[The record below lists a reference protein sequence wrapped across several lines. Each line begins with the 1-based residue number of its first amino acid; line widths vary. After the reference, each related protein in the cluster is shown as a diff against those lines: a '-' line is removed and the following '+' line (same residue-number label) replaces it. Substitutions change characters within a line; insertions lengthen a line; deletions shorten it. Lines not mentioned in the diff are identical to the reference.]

1 MIRYK
6 SLQQEEEQ
14 LFTLPQEEEPPE
26 QATPNPYPTNAVI
39 DVLQA
44 PFKGVA
50 NAAKSTGELIWDTAD
65 FITGDALPN
74 WDPELYRSDTI
85 AGGIIQGA
93 ANFLTGFIPV
103 FGWLGKAKSVASLGG
118 VARGAIA
125 GAITDFTVFDAQE
138 GNLSSLIQSYP
149 KLQNPVTEF
158 LSTSD
163 EDTEASGRLKNVLE
177 GLGLGVMTEGLM
189 KGLRGLRKARRVK
202 AETGS
207 AELTNKALVE
217 EFDGPEVIEDNL
229 PKSTPKSNLLKDNP
243 LNPDLD
249 AMIADLATGSEANLW
264 RKALDRTDSPEEVG
278 ALIDAVTRQRLKK
291 GTVKTVEQTR
301 NEAASTL
308 KEVYGKDFEIVL
320 AEFKSR
326 VGNVDEALA
335 RVTVL
340 KDLLE
345 EQAPKALEAIKKA
358 TDGDNLSKA
367 EALREIEKLSAFANL
382 HIASGKVQARA
393 FGARRFM
400 DRELLKSKEAVRE
413 FLNNIGSDR
422 YVNSELHKWSMMEP
436 NQLAKQVA
444 NQATFGGKLLRAHN
458 EYWINSIL
466 SGPQTFM
473 VNGLS
478 NAFTSFFLPAERAL
492 GSIANPLVLRSSLR
506 QYAFAFQSA
515 RESLRMAFKALKS
528 DDSILRGP
536 YGGGLSRSDT
546 ISNRAISSQNFGL
559 DPKSTKG
566 RLTDFLGKVVNM
578 PTRLLLSTDEFF
590 QQINYRSAAQM
601 RFYEDALS
609 KGATHKEAAEIAA
622 TKLQQTITAS
632 GEILSEAAVYRSA
645 IQEAKAKG
653 LTGVKYAQFVERYV
667 EKNWDPNSSSLAE
680 LANVAEY
687 AKDQAAEATFTRE
700 LEPGTI
706 GHSIQQFIRRH
717 PMTQLAVPFVRT
729 PINLLKFVGQRTF
742 PLAQIKGIDTPVLSK
757 IHKRALQDLT
767 SGDPFRVAEARG
779 RLMTG
784 AAIFSTASA
793 LVYNNKIT
801 GGGPP
806 SENERKVLME
816 TGWRPYSFK
825 IGDQYVSYLRFDP
838 FSTLFGVIAD
848 YSYFAN
854 RQDDVTQSQA
864 QMISSAIITSI
875 TQNITNKSYLAG
887 IAKVVEAL
895 NQPERFGQATARQH
909 VASYIPN
916 LLGQATVALGQDEA
930 MREVRNLSDAILG
943 RIPGATYALEPRR
956 NILGK
961 VVERQLHTTDFLGN
975 PVDWVNPSVLSH
987 DKKDKVFQELADLQH
1002 GFTQPT
1008 PTLMGRIN
1016 MLDYKNSKGQSSYDR
1031 WLEIMGTM
1039 TVGGQSLHEALSNLV
1054 TSKSYRRLASK
1065 QDLVDADIAGI
1076 QTDRISRINKVL
1088 TRYRKIALRKTYEEY
1103 PELKDEAFRT
1113 TKLRRAQLSS
1123 ESAQQLQALVN
1134 Q

>member
-1 MIRYK
+1 MFITE
-6 SLQQEEEQ
+6 SLPYEDQEYRRLEGQVMPPDLEEVNVG
-14 LFTLPQEEEPPE
+14 PSKPG
-26 QATPNPYPTNAVI
+26 NWVSDVI
-39 DVLQA
+39 KA

-65 FITGDALPN
+65 FITGDALPD
-74 WDPELYRSDTI
+74 WDPEMYHSDTI
-85 AGGIIQGA
+85 AGGIVQGA

-103 FGWLGKAKSVASLGG
+103 FGWLGKAKSIASLGG

-189 KGLRGLRKARRVK
+189 KGLRGLKSARKLK
-202 AETGS
+202 AEGRPAS
-207 AELTNKALVE
+207 EVNQALVN
-217 EFDGPEVIEDNL
+217 EFDGPEGIESSLPRHEAKAPEISPERLDELVKGGRPNL
-229 PKSTPKSNLLKDNP
+229 NAVDSPDEAIALLDYATKKRLEKGESLSIPDARDQSFDL
-243 LNPDLD
+243 LNQ
-249 AMIADLATGSEANLW
+249 ATGKTPEDIVTYFKVQTGS
-264 RKALDRTDSPEEVG
+264 LDE
-278 ALIDAVTRQRLKK
+278 AVTRL
-291 GTVKTVEQTR
+291 
-301 NEAASTL
+301 
-308 KEVYGKDFEIVL
+308 Y
-320 AEFKSR
+320 
-326 VGNVDEALA
+326 
-335 RVTVL
+335 VL
-340 KDLLE
+340 KDFV
-345 EQAPKALEAIKKA
+345 EQQSQLTLDAVRNAVG
-358 TDGDNLSKA
+358 GDNVSRA
-367 EALREIEKLSAFANL
+367 TALREAEKLA
-382 HIASGKVQARA
+382 A
-393 FGARRFM
+393 FGNLYVATGKTLSRGLGSRRFM
-400 DRELLKSKEAVRE
+400 DASLFKSKQAVKELLDS
-413 FLNNIGSDR
+413 IGSEK
-422 YVNSELHKWSMMEP
+422 YISSELEKWAMMEP
-436 NQLAKQVA
+436 GQLAKQVA

-492 GSIANPLVLRSSLR
+492 GSIANPSVLRSSLR

-566 RLTDFLGKVVNM
+566 RLTDFLGKAVNM

-653 LTGVKYAQFVERYV
+653 LTGVKYAQFVEKYV

-687 AKDQAAEATFTRE
+687 AKNQAAEATFTRE

-1016 MLDYKNSKGQSSYDR
+1016 MLDYKNKQGQSSYDR

-1039 TVGGQSLHEALSNLV
+1039 TIGGQDLHSALSNLV

-1076 QTDRISRINKVL
+1076 QTDRIGRINKVL
-1088 TRYRKIALRKTYEEY
+1088 TRYRKIALRKTYEEF
-1103 PELKDEAFRT
+1103 PELKEEAFNT
-1113 TKLRRAQLSS
+1113 TKLRRAKLSR

>member
-1 MIRYK
+1 MFITE
-6 SLQQEEEQ
+6 SLPYEDQEYRRLEGQVMPPDLEEVNVG
-14 LFTLPQEEEPPE
+14 PSKPG
-26 QATPNPYPTNAVI
+26 NWVSDVI
-39 DVLQA
+39 KA

-50 NAAKSTGELIWDTAD
+50 NAAISTGELVWDTAD
-65 FITGDALPN
+65 FITGDSLPN
-74 WDPELYRSDTI
+74 WDPERYQSDTI

-103 FGWLGKAKSVASLGG
+103 FGWLGKAKSVASLGN

-125 GAITDFTVFDAQE
+125 GGITDFTVFDAQE

-163 EDTEASGRLKNVLE
+163 EDSEASGRLKNVLE
-177 GLGLGVMTEGLM
+177 GLGLGVMTEGVM
-189 KGLRGLRKARRVK
+189 KGLRGLRKARRIK
-202 AETGS
+202 AESGS
-207 AELTNKALVE
+207 PREVYE
-217 EFDGPEVIEDNL
+217 GMVDEFE
-229 PKSTPKSNLLKDNP
+229 
-243 LNPDLD
+243 
-249 AMIADLATGSEANLW
+249 
-264 RKALDRTDSPEEVG
+264 SPEELSSHLPQPKGEQLNQDLTPERADELVKG
-278 ALIDAVTRQRLKK
+278 SKANLDAILSEEDASDVYTALSEKMALEGDVV
-291 GTVKTVEQTR
+291 TVKEQVR
-301 NEAASTL
+301 ASTEEFI
-308 KEVYGKDFEIVL
+308 KEVYGQDFEGIV
-320 AEFKSR
+320 AYF
-326 VGNVDEALA
+326 
-335 RVTVL
+335 
-340 KDLLE
+340 
-345 EQAPKALEAIKKA
+345 QKA
-358 TDGDNLSKA
+358 TGDAISALRRIAVLPSVIGEQQDVLRAAIQKGIHGSEKDMA
-367 EALREIEKLSAFANL
+367 EAFLESSKLEMLSNL
-382 HIASGKVQARA
+382 HVAVGKPQARA
-393 FGARRFM
+393 FNLRREINKKLLESNEVV
-400 DRELLKSKEAVRE
+400 RELLS
-413 FLNNIGSDR
+413 NIGSEKYLR
-422 YVNSELHKWSMMEP
+422 STLERWALAEGHQLTKAVR
-436 NQLAKQVA
+436 NQVSI
-444 NQATFGGKLLRAHN
+444 TERVFRAHN
-458 EYWINSIL
+458 EYFINSIL
-466 SGPQTFM
+466 SGPQTAM

-478 NAFTSFFLPAERAL
+478 NSFTSFFLPAERAL
-492 GSIANPLVLRSSLR
+492 GALDNPSVLRASLR
-506 QYAFAFQSA
+506 QYVFAYHSA
-515 RESLRMAFKALKS
+515 KESLRMAFKALKS
-528 DDSILRGP
+528 DEPILRGP
-536 YGGGLSRSDT
+536 YGGGLSRSDVIDKNKIT
-546 ISNRAISSQNFGL
+546 SEYLGL
-559 DPKSTKG
+559 DPKSNKG
-566 RLTDFLGKVVNM
+566 RLTDFLGKLVRM

-609 KGATHKEAAEIAA
+609 KGATHKEAAEMAA
-622 TKLQQTITAS
+622 TKLQQTITQS
-632 GEILSEAAVYRSA
+632 GEVLSEAAIYRNA
-645 IQEAKAKG
+645 HQQATERGLRGLEKAKF
-653 LTGVKYAQFVERYV
+653 VDKYVAD
-667 EKNWDPNSSSLAE
+667 NWDPNNSMLAE

-687 AKDQAAEATFTRE
+687 AKDQAAEATFTRK

-706 GHSIQQFIRRH
+706 GYDIQKFIQRH
-717 PMTQLAVPFVRT
+717 PMAQLAVPFVRT

-767 SGDPFRVAEARG
+767 SGDPFRVAEAKG

-806 SENERKVLME
+806 SEAERKIAME
-816 TGWRPYSFK
+816 TGWRPYSFV
-825 IGDQYVSYLRFDP
+825 IDDQYISYLRFDP

-848 YSYFAN
+848 YAYFAN

-864 QMISSAIITSI
+864 QMISSAIIVSL

-895 NQPERFGQATARQH
+895 NQPERFGASTARQQA
-909 VASYIPN
+909 ASYIPN
-916 LLGQATVALGQDEA
+916 LLAQATVALGDDTA
-930 MREVRNLSDAILG
+930 MREVRTLSDAILG

-961 VVERQLHTTDFLGN
+961 VVERSLHTTDFLGN

-987 DKKDKVFQELADLQH
+987 DRKDKVFQELADLQH

-1016 MLDYKNSKGQSSYDR
+1016 MLDYKNKQGQSSYDR

-1039 TVGGQSLHEALSNLV
+1039 TIGGQDLHSALSNLV

-1076 QTDRISRINKVL
+1076 QTDRIGRINKVL
-1088 TRYRKIALRKTYEEY
+1088 TRYRKIALRKTYEEF
-1103 PELKDEAFRT
+1103 PELKEEAFNT
-1113 TKLRRAQLSS
+1113 TKLRRAKLSR